1 LGIKSKVMG
10 IVMSIVLIVI
20 ALILLPVSLDAVHG
34 AVTDRRTTA
43 FPGCVV
49 AATETDVVIPVPGL
63 YRDLHHRDDRHRRG
77 RRSCPSRLCGRNE
90 NTNDKRPRGGHAA
103 GHHRHLRLRG
113 QRRLQW
119 CERYLGSGATL
130 NRSRSDDR
138 GSYQWSLGFETR
150 GIAPKWC
157 Y

>member
-1 LGIKSKVMG
+1 MG

-63 YRDLHHRDDRHRRG
+63 YRDSMIYITAMTATGGGAVPAHH
-77 RRSCPSRLCGRNE
+77 
-90 NTNDKRPRGGHAA
+90 AYVA
-103 GHHRHLRLRG
+103 GTRTLTING
-113 QRRLQW
+113 
-119 CERYLGSGATL
+119 LGADTPQDITVTYDYEVNGAY
-130 NRSRSDDR
+130 N
-138 GSYQWSLGFETR
+138 GVNAILGLVPLLIVVGLMIVAVINGLWALKHGE
-150 GIAPKWC
+150 
-157 Y
+157 